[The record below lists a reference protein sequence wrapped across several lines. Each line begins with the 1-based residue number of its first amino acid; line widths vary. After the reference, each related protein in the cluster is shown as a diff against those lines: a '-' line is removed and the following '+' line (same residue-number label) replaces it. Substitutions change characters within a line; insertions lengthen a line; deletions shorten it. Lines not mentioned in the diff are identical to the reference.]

1 MNFFSVDP
9 CDDGVFTGHV
19 YPADRIPECLHFS
32 RAAARLGH
40 SFPEK
45 TFDEPVEDITD
56 NEIQQKSY
64 HVVFLNL
71 CHALSRRQVTKEFG
85 GGFSEEGVSLVR

>member
-1 MNFFSVDP
+1 MDFFAVES

-19 YPADRIPECLHFS
+19 YPADWVPEGLHFA
-32 RAAARLGH
+32 RATGRLGH
-40 SFPEK
+40 TFPEK
-45 TFDEPVEDITD
+45 GFYESVEDITD
-56 NEIQQKSY
+56 NEEKKNSG
-64 HVVFLNL
+64 HAVFLNF